1 MFLLLVKLNQNSKFF
16 GRFYKIQLKCK
27 KIILNILLL
36 FNYIQETKSI

>member
-1 MFLLLVKLNQNSKFF
+1 MYLLQVKLSQNGKFS
-16 GRFYKIQLKCK
+16 GHFYKIQLKCR